1 MRVNIWNDRN
11 FEITNIKIT
20 KDDNFIFEFFFYFLK
35 IIRTLTIFNN
45 FSSCEILIFHMVEL
59 NIIFQII
66 KFYKIFNYRKLINFY
81 IISWLFGKLA
91 KFPN

>member
-81 IISWLFGKLA
+81 IIS
-91 KFPN
+91 